1 MIEESIEYKYMIR
14 SKIELSVILFTTIS
28 CGLGLVNF
36 WDSQNSIDLNP
47 AGEIASPAG
56 RAEYEYMRLADPK
69 TGEIPSN
76 IRMRELAFASTLPKF
91 GFDRGA
97 DLKIEFTQVGP
108 YNVGGRTRAF
118 AIDKADTDIYFAGGV
133 SGGMWKSEDAG
144 QSWRRV
150 TAPEDHAAVSCI
162 SQDPRSGKSNIWY
175 YGSGEVAG
183 NSASKSYSAWYRG
196 SGIYKSTDSGE
207 SWDLLPST
215 AALMHKASDWDAVFR
230 VLVNPIRNDSDIV
243 YAAMSEGIMRS
254 NDGGT
259 TWKTSLPADNATYT
273 DVKMTSVGV
282 LYAAISADGGS
293 NNKGY
298 WRSEDGLSWTEIT
311 PDGFPN
317 SFGRT
322 LISIYPGDESKVY
335 FFSVTP
341 GSGTIGNSLWKYWY
355 LSGDGT
361 GTGAVWEDRSS
372 GLPHHDLN
380 LYNGYCHVLA
390 VKPDDEDVLFV
401 GGTNL
406 YRSSN
411 GFQDTLSTHHIGG
424 YKIQWDSTF
433 TYRSGI
439 HYPDQQNLVFDPTD
453 PNTMISTT
461 DGGIHRTTNCAD
473 SGFAWE
479 SLSNGYVV
487 AQFYGIAI
495 DHGTPGSQ
503 EIMGGLQDRGTFWT
517 NDTDPNELWTSVR
530 GADGAYCWIED
541 GGAHQYSSTQY
552 ANVRR
557 ASINAQ
563 GELDEWIKVMPEQ
576 LNNQGGFLFVHPFTL
591 DPIDNNIMYLP
602 YLGQVWRND
611 DLEAADDE
619 DLSPWR
625 LISSGSGTITTI
637 AASESEQGVVYYGTS
652 NGLIYRLDDAHTSGS
667 VTPQLIS
674 NGINAGGYASCIAI
688 DPYDADRIIVVYSS
702 YNTISLWLSEDA
714 GANWEPIE
722 GNLKGNPDP
731 NVPPQLYYIGDGP
744 STRWMEIAM
753 TDSGYVYFLGT
764 SVGLFSTM
772 ELTGDSTVWTQE
784 GAQTIG
790 NVVVDMIEYREA
802 DQWLVIGTH
811 GNGIYTGTVNFVNT
825 DTSTGISNR
834 INEDW
839 EIELFPNPAS
849 DMLNVV
855 FANETTRNAT
865 VLDALGRSVI
875 HTSLNQR
882 HNQIPIRH
890 LPKGVYYLKVESG
903 GNQRMKGFVKQ

>member
-1 MIEESIEYKYMIR
+1 
-14 SKIELSVILFTTIS
+14 
-28 CGLGLVNF
+28 
-36 WDSQNSIDLNP
+36 
-47 AGEIASPAG
+47 
-56 RAEYEYMRLADPK
+56 
-69 TGEIPSN
+69 
-76 IRMRELAFASTLPKF
+76 
-91 GFDRGA
+91 
-97 DLKIEFTQVGP
+97 
-108 YNVGGRTRAF
+108 
-118 AIDKADTDIYFAGGV
+118 
-133 SGGMWKSEDAG
+133 
-144 QSWRRV
+144 
-150 TAPEDHAAVSCI
+150 
-162 SQDPRSGKSNIWY
+162 
-175 YGSGEVAG
+175 
-183 NSASKSYSAWYRG
+183 
-196 SGIYKSTDSGE
+196 
-207 SWDLLPST
+207 
-215 AALMHKASDWDAVFR
+215 
-230 VLVNPIRNDSDIV
+230 
-243 YAAMSEGIMRS
+243 
-254 NDGGT
+254 
-259 TWKTSLPADNATYT
+259 
-273 DVKMTSVGV
+273 
-282 LYAAISADGGS
+282 
-293 NNKGY
+293 
-298 WRSEDGLSWTEIT
+298 
-311 PDGFPN
+311 
-317 SFGRT
+317 
-322 LISIYPGDESKVY
+322 
-335 FFSVTP
+335 
-341 GSGTIGNSLWKYWY
+341 
-355 LSGDGT
+355 
-361 GTGAVWEDRSS
+361 
-372 GLPHHDLN
+372 
-380 LYNGYCHVLA
+380 
-390 VKPDDEDVLFV
+390 
-401 GGTNL
+401 
-406 YRSSN
+406 
-411 GFQDTLSTHHIGG
+411 
-424 YKIQWDSTF
+424 
-433 TYRSGI
+433 
-439 HYPDQQNLVFDPTD
+439 
-453 PNTMISTT
+453 
-461 DGGIHRTTNCAD
+461 
-473 SGFAWE
+473 
-479 SLSNGYVV
+479 
-487 AQFYGIAI
+487 
-495 DHGTPGSQ
+495 
-503 EIMGGLQDRGTFWT
+503 
-517 NDTDPNELWTSVR
+517 
-530 GADGAYCWIED
+530 
-541 GGAHQYSSTQY
+541 
-552 ANVRR
+552 
-557 ASINAQ
+557 
-563 GELDEWIKVMPEQ
+563 MPEQ

-652 NGLIYRLDDAHTSGS
+652 NGLIYRLDDAQTSGS